1 MSENLFLAFGLIKSK
16 ALACELTLEVQIVNG
31 YTFVRS
37 VDNILTTLSR
47 SELDFFFFFSCA
59 RGATSL
65 SMVFGF
71 CRKKSKSA
79 RMVCTTKN
87 CNWSS
92 SWVEIPS

>member
-47 SELDFFFFFSCA
+47 SELDFFFFFFVCA
-59 RGATSL
+59 WCH
-65 SMVFGF
+65 F
-71 CRKKSKSA
+71 SKYG
-79 RMVCTTKN
+79 V
-87 CNWSS
+87 WILQE
-92 SWVEIPS
+92 EIKIC

>member
-47 SELDFFFFFSCA
+47 SELEFLFNFFFFFFFVC
-59 RGATSL
+59 
-65 SMVFGF
+65 VWCHF
-71 CRKKSKSA
+71 SKYG
-79 RMVCTTKN
+79 V
-87 CNWSS
+87 WILQE
-92 SWVEIPS
+92 EIKIC

>member
-47 SELDFFFFFSCA
+47 SELDFFFFFF
-59 RGATSL
+59 RVRVVPL
-65 SMVFGF
+65 L
-71 CRKKSKSA
+71 
-79 RMVCTTKN
+79 
-87 CNWSS
+87 
-92 SWVEIPS
+92 